1 MSCPIRRRAWVDSGH
16 RALIAIPLMLA
27 LGQAAA
33 AFDAPAASDPA
44 QAGSPARGVVIPLPS
59 PPEDWSQLPELR
71 LKRRQPDPGAL
82 SFYVRDEI
90 RAGRCAAES
99 PLRVDLAVLIAAT
112 GQLRRI
118 RPNAI
123 GCPTVEQY
131 ASGLVMRMARG
142 NVSPPLEDRWYRIS
156 LTFAWQ

>member
-1 MSCPIRRRAWVDSGH
+1 M
-16 RALIAIPLMLA
+16 IAIPLMLA
-27 LGQAAA
+27 LGQTAAA
-33 AFDAPAASDPA
+33 VDAPATAEPA
-44 QAGSPARGVVIPLPS
+44 QSGSSASGTVTPLSS

-82 SFYVRDEI
+82 SSYVRDEV

-99 PLRVDLAVLIAAT
+99 PLRVDLAVLIAPA

-142 NVSPPLEDRWYRIS
+142 NVPPPLEERWYRIS
-156 LTFAWQ
+156 VTFAWQ